1 MGYNLANKKMKK
13 TAFVFISL
21 MGLGAVA
28 MAQNNCPT
36 GYKEVPGTNN
46 NHTGKIVTQSNC
58 TTTTTTKNSA
68 QNNANVGANAN
79 VTIVGGTAGYSR
91 NGATTTTTTQNQ
103 KCTQEKTYYYNCV
116 ENKNNANNKNNSE
129 KK

>member
-1 MGYNLANKKMKK
+1 MGYNLAYEKMKK

-21 MGLGAVA
+21 MSLGAVA
-28 MAQNNCPT
+28 MAQNCKP
-36 GYKEVPGTNN
+36 GYTEVPGTNN
-46 NHTGKIVTQSNC
+46 NHTGKIVTKSNC

-68 QNNANVGANAN
+68 QNNVNVGGKAG
-79 VTIVGGTAGYSR
+79 IKIIGGTAGYGH

-103 KCTQEKTYYYNCV
+103 QCTEEKTYYYKCV
-116 ENKNNANNKNNSE
+116 ENNNNANNKNNSE